1 MRQKSF
7 KEALLLE
14 SNVLYP
20 YINFSFH
27 YRASLEYGS
36 TCSLSVFSY
45 YKCSDMAK
53 AFRQCSNSPRA
64 SLTKIKGLEFS
75 KIVKAKSLP
84 YTGIYHHLGRR
95 KFQTKGET
103 RIDTHVFTMA

>member
-1 MRQKSF
+1 
-7 KEALLLE
+7 
-14 SNVLYP
+14 
-20 YINFSFH
+20 
-27 YRASLEYGS
+27 
-36 TCSLSVFSY
+36 
-45 YKCSDMAK
+45 MAK

-84 YTGIYHHLGRR
+84 YTGIYHRLGRR

-103 RIDTHVFTMA
+103 RIDTIAELHPYTRIYNGLRGRWTIQETKIGTVARMRSP

>member
-1 MRQKSF
+1 
-7 KEALLLE
+7 
-14 SNVLYP
+14 
-20 YINFSFH
+20 
-27 YRASLEYGS
+27 
-36 TCSLSVFSY
+36 
-45 YKCSDMAK
+45 MAK

-103 RIDTHVFTMA
+103 RIDTIAELHPYTYLQWPKGKVDYTRD